1 MSVTLITPT
10 ANRFNLNIQTTN
22 KIQSCCQ
29 NNIKAPQTNC
39 YVGKFPFSGCYL
51 SFKSSRENLSV
62 LDSFRLEFK
71 KLGVSPEITDNIQ
84 PEEMKK
90 WDIKNIYTLQWL
102 NEPNLIN
109 LINHSLQGTYKD
121 FLFDSK
127 TDIGKTN
134 LETKKSF
141 ESEGLNYDKWLNYE
155 GKKEFESEGK
165 QYEIGL
171 WKREPGKDLFIGNH
185 TDSCISTIDNNNDV
199 IYGGLVNTNVQYILI
214 KEKATK
220 GVKAYARVYFMKEEK
235 SKEKN
240 IMLARYTPYFD
251 DSKAYD
257 KAQQQLLSFIE
268 DYSKAVTNNNSSKIL
283 LNSFWFNQNKGN
295 RIIKDKFETIG
306 KVAPCTR
313 TSTSYKSEPDFT
325 KKENQF
331 SYILINQ

>member
-29 NNIKAPQTNC
+29 NNIQAPQTNC
-39 YVGKFPFSGCYL
+39 YAGKFPFSGCYI
-51 SFKSSRENLSV
+51 SFKGLKDKQQDINK
-62 LDSFRLEFK
+62 FRMEFE

-127 TDIGKTN
+127 TDIGRTN

-214 KEKATK
+214 KEKATNK
-220 GVKAYARVYFMKEEK
+220 VKAYARVYFMKEEK

-240 IMLARYTPYFD
+240 IMLGYYTPYFD

-257 KAQQQLLSFIE
+257 KAQQHLLSFIE
-268 DYSKAVTNNNSSKIL
+268 DFSKAITNNSSSKIL
-283 LNSFWFNQNKGN
+283 FNSFWFNHNKGN
-295 RIIKDKFETIG
+295 RIIMDKFETIG
-306 KVAPCTR
+306 KVAPGTR
-313 TSTSYKSEPDFT
+313 TSTSYKSEPDYT

-331 SYILINQ
+331 SYVSIKQ